1 MLEKAVDVVLD
12 EIVIAM
18 ARRDR
23 VELREFG
30 SFYSKDRVGRIGRN
44 PRSGVK
50 VEVPQKTVPA
60 FRPSKEISKRLNSVD
75 SIPETPE
82 RNYQRSRSVGPSGSP
97 LLPVRGAQTVS
108 SVLIARRVVPHP
120 EGR

>member
-1 MLEKAVDVVLD
+1 VSTVIKSQLALNVAVHFLHLPRCMLEKAVDVVLD

-18 ARRDR
+18 VRKDR
-23 VELREFG
+23 AELRGVLPF
-30 SFYSKDRVGRIGRN
+30 SSKDRAGRIGRN

-75 SIPETPE
+75 
-82 RNYQRSRSVGPSGSP
+82 
-97 LLPVRGAQTVS
+97 
-108 SVLIARRVVPHP
+108 
-120 EGR
+120 